1 MLSYI
6 EPSSRKDVH
15 KMKIVKFGGK
25 SLENEKGISRVLHIL
40 KNKITHGEH
49 FAVVVSARGKT
60 TDTLVE
66 LLKQAKANQPYHEQL
81 QNLKEEQLVPLPS
94 IDFSEEFDKIE
105 RLLEGVRLL
114 EDYSSKIKDLLLAQG
129 ELMSAKLLSQLL
141 KQEGLSAIFTD
152 TRDLIKTDSRFGEA
166 QPIDDWSR
174 QNVKDCFEA
183 SSSETIHILP
193 GFIASNAEGECTTL
207 GRNGSNYT
215 ASLLANYLDVEE
227 LENYT
232 HVDGLFTADP
242 RLVKKAKRIDQ
253 LSYSDANELAHVGTT
268 LLHPKTITPLI
279 QKEIPLRILNTFNED
294 NKGTVIQTVE
304 NDKGIQSLTVME
316 DVNLIKMDGRNLLGK
331 SGVDARI
338 FTALGNA
345 EISVSL
351 ISQGSSERG
360 VGLVVS
366 AEDGAAAK
374 QVLDQEFAADIA
386 LEDVTEF
393 EMIQDVSVLSII
405 GQEMGTFH
413 EPYNALIRNQITPLL
428 FNNAITGKNV
438 SLVLQKKD
446 LHKALNVI
454 HGEIFGMSK
463 TINIALFGHGTV
475 GGTLIDQLLE
485 SAHSIFER
493 KNIHLNIFAVANS
506 RKALLNVDG
515 ISEDWKEQLEKST
528 IESTVNNIIDFANKH
543 HLENLVAI
551 DNTASGA
558 FVENYTTLVENGFD
572 LVSSN
577 KIANTLSYDSY
588 ESLRRALKTHQKEYL
603 YETNV
608 GAGLPL
614 IDTIRLLHLSGETI
628 TRVRG
633 VFSGTLSFLFN
644 TFSKEDRPFSAILKE
659 AVESGY
665 TEPDPREDLNGNDVG
680 RKLLILARELDLVNE
695 YEDITIHNLVPEHLR
710 SENRSSF
717 LVRLEEMDEEYQR
730 LKEEQ
735 EAGHVLRYIGELS
748 GDFSGGKADLNV
760 SLISVPEDS
769 SLGQVKGADSI
780 FEISTESYGDRPIV
794 IQGAGA
800 GASVTARGVF
810 GDLLKLAE
818 RK

>member
-1 MLSYI
+1 
-6 EPSSRKDVH
+6 
-15 KMKIVKFGGK
+15 MKIVKFGGQ
-25 SLENEKGISRVLHIL
+25 SLENGQGINRVLHIL
-40 KNKITHGEH
+40 EQKVQRKER

-60 TDTLVE
+60 TDQLLSLLNKAVANLPFQE
-66 LLKQAKANQPYHEQL
+66 ELKQL
-81 QNLKEEQLVPLPS
+81 EEAQLVPSPS

-105 RLLEGVRLL
+105 RLLEGVSLL
-114 EDYSSKIKDLLLAQG
+114 EDYSLKIKDLLLAQG
-129 ELMSAKLLSQLL
+129 ELMSAKLLAHLL
-141 KQEGLSAIFTD
+141 QEKGFSAEFTD
-152 TRDLIKTDSRFGEA
+152 ARHLIKTDNRFGEA
-166 QPIDDWSR
+166 QPIDHLSR
-174 QNVKDCFEA
+174 KNVREYFKKSDPN
-183 SSSETIHILP
+183 TIHVIP
-193 GFIASNAEGECTTL
+193 GFIASSIENDCTTL

-215 ASLLANYLDVEE
+215 ASLLANYLDAEE

-242 RLVKKAKRIDQ
+242 RLVKKAQRINQ

-279 QKEIPLRILNTFNED
+279 EKEIPLRILNTFNED
-294 NKGTVIQTVE
+294 THGTVISAIE
-304 NDKGIQSLTVME
+304 ADSGIQSLTVME
-316 DVNLIKMDGRNLLGK
+316 DVALIKMDGRNLLGK

-338 FTALGNA
+338 FSALGAA

-360 VGLVVS
+360 VGVVVA
-366 AEDGAAAK
+366 AENGYAAK
-374 QVLDQEFAADIA
+374 NVLDKEFASDIA
-386 LEDVTEF
+386 LDDVKEF
-393 EMIQDVSVLSII
+393 EVIEDVSVLSII
-405 GQEMGTFH
+405 GQEMSTFH
-413 EPYNALIRNQITPLL
+413 EPYNALIRNQITPIL

-438 SLVLQKKD
+438 SLVLHKKD

-454 HGEIFGMSK
+454 HGEIFGMAK

-475 GGTLIDQLLE
+475 GGTLINQLLE
-485 SAHSIFER
+485 SAPSIFER
-493 KNIHLNIFAVANS
+493 KNIQLNIFAVANS
-506 RKALLNVDG
+506 RKVWLNADG
-515 ISEDWKEQLEKST
+515 IQSDWKEQLENSH
-528 IESTVNNIIDFANKH
+528 IESSIQNVIEYAREN

-551 DNTASGA
+551 DNTASEL
-558 FVENYTTLVENGFD
+558 FVENYHTLVENGFD
-572 LVSSN
+572 LISSN
-577 KIANTLSYDSY
+577 KIANTLDYDSY
-588 ESLRRALKTHQKEYL
+588 EKLRRALKTHQKEYL

-633 VFSGTLSFLFN
+633 VFSGTLSYLFN
-644 TFSKEDRPFSAILKE
+644 TFSKEERSFSAILKE
-659 AVESGY
+659 AVENGL

-695 YEDITIHNLVPEHLR
+695 YEDISIHNLVPEHLR
-710 SENRSSF
+710 NETLSSF
-717 LVRLEEMDEEYQR
+717 LVRLEEMDEPYQ
-730 LKEEQ
+730 KIKDAQ
-735 EAGHVLRYIGELS
+735 EKDHVLRYVGDLS
-748 GDFSGGKADLNV
+748 GDFSNYKADLKV
-760 SLISVPEDS
+760 SLVSVPEDS

-780 FEISTESYGDRPIV
+780 FEIYTESYGNRPIV